1 MEVEL
6 TITDHYA
13 METRIVVRD
22 LPAVLGR
29 DEEADVYLKDPWASR
44 KHCILAEI
52 GETLVVSDLDSKNG
66 IFLNGHRVRESQLMP
81 GDRFAIGR
89 TEITVHFQQQGQ
101 ADAKTSADG
110 AAAPATKSRQTK
122 PETLDLLYGIVIE
135 PPKRRPP
142 LDETR
147 TGLAE

>member
-6 TITDHYA
+6 TITDHYS
-13 METRIVVRD
+13 METRVVVRE
-22 LPAVLGR
+22 LPAILGR
-29 DEEADVYLKDPWASR
+29 DEQADIYLRDPWASR

-52 GETLVVSDLDSKNG
+52 GEALVVSDLGSKNG

-89 TEITVHFQQQGQ
+89 TEITVHYQQPAG
-101 ADAKTSADG
+101 AESRSESDAATAAG
-110 AAAPATKSRQTK
+110 AKRRPAN

-135 PPKRRPP
+135 PTKPRS
-142 LDETR
+142 LADDTR
-147 TGLAE
+147 TGLE